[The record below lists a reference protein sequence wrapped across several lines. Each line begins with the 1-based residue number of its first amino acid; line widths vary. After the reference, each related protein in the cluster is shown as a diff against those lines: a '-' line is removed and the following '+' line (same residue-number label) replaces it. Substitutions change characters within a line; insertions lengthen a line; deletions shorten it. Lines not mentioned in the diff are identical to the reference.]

1 MKLSFR
7 GFTDLKLYKISNF
20 EEEGGAIITDISIYT
35 IIIISM
41 LIAAQRRTKINDCLN
56 MLIKNLRFIKF
67 CLCA

>member
-1 MKLSFR
+1 M
-7 GFTDLKLYKISNF
+7 KLYKISNF

-67 CLCA
+67 FVCMTSLLYLSSP